1 MKFSKEEIRL
11 ARALEDHGV
20 FWRPTIGDWYVT
32 RDGFVGLLKGEGEG
46 LDCRAFTWIPR
57 WRDCRTWLQERGWGY
72 PEVLVDT
79 MGQVTLALRGPDETE
94 LQVTCGS
101 DLACM
106 MEAILRVGNGENE
119 EVLS

>member
-11 ARALEDHGV
+11 ARALDDHGV
-20 FWRPTIGDWYVT
+20 LWRPRIGDWYVT

-57 WRDCRTWLQERGWGY
+57 WLDCRTWLLERGWGY
-72 PEVLVDT
+72 PEVLVDSP
-79 MGQVTLALRGPDETE
+79 GQVTLALRGTDEDE

-106 MEAILRVGNGENE
+106 MEAMLRVDAGQKEA
-119 EVLS
+119 L